1 MSKYNNY
8 WICMAWYSAGDT
20 IQATN
25 LSKKNV
31 PNSWINI
38 LFNRLA
44 RGNHVPI
51 LKFHRFGTLCPELST
66 HNNLWHDTGEWVSM
80 ISTCWLPQLQTI
92 GKTIKKSK
100 SLSIPRIL
108 LPHSP
113 LQILRLHNKP
123 CKHNK
128 SLTSMT
134 NSNGVHTICMQKKKK
149 TQFDYSNW
157 SMHKWPRSRR

>member
-1 MSKYNNY
+1 
-8 WICMAWYSAGDT
+8 MAWYSGGDT

-25 LSKKNV
+25 LSKKNM

-51 LKFHRFGTLCPELST
+51 LKFHRFGPLCPELST
-66 HNNLWHDTGEWVSM
+66 HNNLWHDKGEWVSM

-128 SLTSMT
+128 SLTSTT
-134 NSNGVHTICMQKKKK
+134 NSNGVLIVCMQ

-157 SMHKWPRSRR
+157 SMHKWTRSRR